1 MRESSAS
8 CGAGEW
14 SSLVRRWAGSPQA
27 RSFQTFSLFFCEHTA
42 TKVSRWHRGGNQ
54 CFSVAPTTI
63 RRSTSPP
70 PRREANS
77 RLVLSARLRA
87 SWSHVV
93 MQKAASPPPK
103 KNNSFL
109 CGTTGI
115 CQLLSPLLCNI
126 HHNPHNRCPA
136 SCSDFLELCFD

>member
-27 RSFQTFSLFFCEHTA
+27 RSFQTFLSFFFFFNLNSACVISNTA
-42 TKVSRWHRGGNQ
+42 TKVSRSHRGGNQ
-54 CFSVAPTTI
+54 RFSVAATTI
-63 RRSTSPP
+63 RRSTSP

-93 MQKAASPPPK
+93 MQKAASLPPK
-103 KNNSFL
+103 KQFLSLRNNWD
-109 CGTTGI
+109 
-115 CQLLSPLLCNI
+115 LSTAQSTSL
-126 HHNPHNRCPA
+126 
-136 SCSDFLELCFD
+136 